1 MKKTGFMVQPQV
13 RFIGPP
19 KNKPQI
25 IEVLGETF
33 WFNPVQIDKTDMI
46 LIILEDIKNIQEK

>member
-1 MKKTGFMVQPQV
+1 MVQPQV